1 MMLNVSLLGA
11 GAIAKTHLQ
20 AYKKDGRVKIKWICD
35 VNLEAAQKLAK
46 EFDIPDVTTDYTQ
59 SLQDATVDFVDIMA
73 PNFLHKAMAINAMDA
88 GKAVLCEKP
97 MALNAQES
105 QDMADESRRMGIRL
119 FVKYHQRFDP
129 VHALAKKMLETG
141 EFPMP
146 VMALATLFGNHLPSM
161 MNASHWRGIPSLTGG
176 GCLFSSGS
184 HIIDLLRFFFGDVKA
199 ITSVNRQLVVNN
211 PAKGDDNA
219 SVILEFNSGMMA
231 TFVGCWTTN
240 TWSRSY
246 KWWNADK
253 TMHIYQDASGANLL
267 DIEQGTTRK
276 NILITPNWAKVSHEI
291 AISHFID
298 QMLKDVEPY
307 YSLEECI
314 KSMKTLELA
323 YKSSEEGRRILVD
336 E

>member
-1 MMLNVSLLGA
+1 MSLNVSLLGA
-11 GAIAKTHLQ
+11 GAIVKDHLE
-20 AYKKDGRVKIKWICD
+20 AYKRDGRVKVTWICD
-35 VNLEAAQKLAK
+35 KDIERAQKIANDY
-46 EFDIPDVTTDYTQ
+46 DIPHVTTDYTQ
-59 SLQDATVDFVDIMA
+59 SLEDSQVDFVDIMT
-73 PNFLHKAMAINAMDA
+73 PNFLHKPMALNAMEA

-105 QDMADESRRMGIRL
+105 QDMVDASRRMGIRL

-129 VHALAKKMLETG
+129 VHVMAKKMLETG

-161 MNASHWRGIPSLTGG
+161 LNPEHWRGIPSLTGG

-184 HIIDLLRFFFGDVKA
+184 HIIDLLRFFFGDVLA
-199 ITSVNRQLVVNN
+199 VTAVNRQLVANN
-211 PAKGDDNA
+211 PQKGDDNS
-219 SVILEFNSGMMA
+219 SVILEFKSGIIA

-246 KWWNADK
+246 RWWNADK
-253 TMHIYQDASGANLL
+253 TMYIYQDAEKANHLDVEDGSGRENLL
-267 DIEQGTTRK
+267 ISPD
-276 NILITPNWAKVSHEI
+276 WARESHCI

-298 QMLKDVEPY
+298 QMLKDVEPC
-307 YSLEECI
+307 YSLEECV
-314 KSMKTLELA
+314 KSMKTLESA
-323 YKSSEEGRRILVD
+323 YKSSAEGRRVIV